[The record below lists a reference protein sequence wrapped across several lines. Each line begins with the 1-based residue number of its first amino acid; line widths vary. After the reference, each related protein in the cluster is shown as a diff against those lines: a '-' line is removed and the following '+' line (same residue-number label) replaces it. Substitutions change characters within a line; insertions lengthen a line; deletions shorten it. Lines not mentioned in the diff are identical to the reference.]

1 MADVAKLAG
10 VSLQTVSRVVN
21 GRAEVSAATR
31 ERVAA
36 AMAMLD
42 YRPNSA
48 ARALASGRTSTLG
61 VVRVDTALHGPSCT
75 LWGIERAAHASGYH
89 VSVASQ
95 RWLDLDSVM
104 EAVERLR
111 RQGVDG
117 IVVVGP
123 RREAASGLR
132 RLRADVPLVTV
143 EGWPDDG
150 LPGVAAD
157 HFLGGFMATRHLL
170 SVGHATVW
178 HIGGPLDSID
188 ATQRARGWRAAL
200 DGASVPPVLQGDWSA
215 ASGYE
220 LAREIVRRDEIT
232 AVFSANDQMA
242 LGLLRRLHEAGR
254 ELAVVGYDD
263 LPESEFFN
271 PPLSSVRWDFS
282 ELGRRAVAL
291 VLDEIS
297 ERNGV
302 VAHATIAPRLVVR
315 ESSR

>member
-21 GRAEVSAATR
+21 GRADVSALTR
-31 ERVAA
+31 ERVEA

-48 ARALASGRTSTLG
+48 ARALASGRASTLG
-61 VVRVDTALHGPSCT
+61 VVRVHTALHGPSCT
-75 LWGIERAAHASGYH
+75 LWGIERAAHAAGYH

-104 EAVERLR
+104 DAVERLR

-123 RREAASGLR
+123 RREAAAGLR

-150 LPGVAAD
+150 LPGGAAAR
-157 HFLGGFMATRHLL
+157 FAGGFLAPRHLL
-170 SVGHATVW
+170 SLGHATVW
-178 HIGGPLDSID
+178 HIGGPLESID
-188 ATQRARGWRAAL
+188 ATLRARGWRAAL
-200 DGASVPPVLQGDWSA
+200 DGAFVPPVLQGDWSA
-215 ASGYE
+215 LSGYQ
-220 LAREIVRRDEIT
+220 LGREIVARAEIT
-232 AVFSANDQMA
+232 AVFAANDQMA

-254 ELAVVGYDD
+254 ALAIVGYDD

-271 PPLSSVRWDFS
+271 PPLTTVRWDFA

-291 VLDEIS
+291 VLDELAA
-297 ERNGV
+297 RNGV
-302 VAHATIAPRLVVR
+302 VPHATVAPTLVVR
-315 ESSR
+315 DSAR